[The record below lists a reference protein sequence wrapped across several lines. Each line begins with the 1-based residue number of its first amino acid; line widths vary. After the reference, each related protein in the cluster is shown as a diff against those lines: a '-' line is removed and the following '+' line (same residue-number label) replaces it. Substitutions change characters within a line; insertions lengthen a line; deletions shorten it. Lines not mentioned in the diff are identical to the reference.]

1 MAAAPWDN
9 ERIREDFRRLSES
22 NMVDANGQAQ
32 RRLEAKAAGRLTLAY
47 EMNHDEASAKA
58 YVYGHTSDTFQSR
71 EQLLAELRVN
81 RRRSSTR
88 FGVQSRP
95 WVAGSIVSTTSLFA
109 RISVRVQPSW

>member
-1 MAAAPWDN
+1 LRERIRVILRARLAAMAAAPWDN

-71 EQLLAELRVN
+71 EQLLAELR
-81 RRRSSTR
+81 T
-88 FGVQSRP
+88 F
-95 WVAGSIVSTTSLFA
+95 
-109 RISVRVQPSW
+109 